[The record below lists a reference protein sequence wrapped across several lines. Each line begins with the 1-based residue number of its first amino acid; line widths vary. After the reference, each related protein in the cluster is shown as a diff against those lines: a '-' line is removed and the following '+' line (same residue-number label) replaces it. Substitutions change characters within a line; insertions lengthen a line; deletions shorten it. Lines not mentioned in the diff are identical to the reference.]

1 MAGSLGEFEQLL
13 LLGLMRRS
21 GEASGIE
28 LRQELSE
35 RAGRDLLPGAVYTI
49 MERLRIRDYVSSYTG
64 ETTSTRG
71 GRRRKYYRMT
81 ARGERALAE
90 SYQQVARM
98 AEGLAEA
105 LHTRLEQ
112 K

>member
-1 MAGSLGEFEQLL
+1 
-13 LLGLMRRS
+13 
-21 GEASGIE
+21 
-28 LRQELSE
+28 
-35 RAGRDLLPGAVYTI
+35 
-49 MERLRIRDYVSSYTG
+49 
-64 ETTSTRG
+64 
-71 GRRRKYYRMT
+71 MT